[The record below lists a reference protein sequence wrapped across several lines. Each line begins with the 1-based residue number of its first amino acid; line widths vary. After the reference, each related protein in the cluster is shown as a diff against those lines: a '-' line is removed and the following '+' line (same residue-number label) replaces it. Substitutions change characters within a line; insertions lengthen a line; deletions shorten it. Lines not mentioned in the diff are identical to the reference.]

1 MEGFCAEGGD
11 PSAMIRSLVLHE
23 PQGWEQCN
31 NLSFTLQWRCGWFQ
45 VMVLATAPPG
55 HQQGSLLMKDL
66 FFNMLGD
73 VLITNSL
80 SNI

>member
-11 PSAMIRSLVLHE
+11 PSAMIMSLVLHE
-23 PQGWEQCN
+23 PQGWEQCS
-31 NLSFTLQWRCGWFQ
+31 NLSFALQWLCGWFQ

-55 HQQGSLLMKDL
+55 HQQASLLMKDL
-66 FFNMLGD
+66 FFNILGD
-73 VLITNSL
+73 VLITTSF